1 MEIREKKILQENRMS
16 EKGRRDRKK
25 NDDTHKDKK
34 KNARG
39 MRKMQMNEKRKKE
52 ELEITE

>member
-1 MEIREKKILQENRMS
+1 MS